1 MANNYVTVSSW
12 GRTYHLDSWV
22 CARWL
27 DAKRSLGVLESR
39 WSITSSPCW
48 KPAHCLC
55 CLCCLC
61 WTLPTPHPHP
71 HKRDKSARNCSTG
84 SKSEKF
90 KKWKKNSC
98 HYYDMHKVK
107 KCSKPTQEGQ
117 KCLKS
122 AALDLKREKSHSFQ
136 IFSLRLYSFIHTS
149 QPCKVTPRWPNKWL
163 RTTHNQPNVLGFR
176 NYS

>member
-84 SKSEKF
+84 SKSEKVQKVR
-90 KKWKKNSC
+90 KKLMPLLRHAQSQ
-98 HYYDMHKVK
+98 KVPK
-107 KCSKPTQEGQ
+107 AHTRGAEVPKICSSWPEKRKITLFTDFFTETLLIHSHFTAMQSDTQMTQQVVE
-117 KCLKS
+117 
-122 AALDLKREKSHSFQ
+122 DD
-136 IFSLRLYSFIHTS
+136 
-149 QPCKVTPRWPNKWL
+149 P
-163 RTTHNQPNVLGFR
+163 
-176 NYS
+176 

>member
-1 MANNYVTVSSW
+1 MTNNHVTASSW

-55 CLCCLC
+55 CLC
-61 WTLPTPHPHP
+61 WTLPTPHP
-71 HKRDKSARNCSTG
+71 HKRDKSAQNCSTG
-84 SKSEKF
+84 SRVKHQF
-90 KKWKKNSC
+90 
-98 HYYDMHKVK
+98 KVK
-107 KCSKPTQEGQ
+107 KLTILRSQLRHTKSQKVPKALTRGA

-122 AALDLKREKSHSFQ
+122 AVLCLKREKSHSFQ
-136 IFSLRLYSFIHTS
+136 IFSLEPSDKMFIHS
-149 QPCKVTPRWPNKWL
+149 RPCKMTPRKPNMWL
-163 RTTHNQPNVLGFR
+163 RASHCQENVLGFR